1 MAKKTANQDE
11 AETVLGADG
20 EPVEAWPAIN
30 GEGDSLLPGFDPPPP
45 APELWDVTRTFR
57 VSHDQSRLES
67 EAIEQGRACRH
78 LGKLS
83 VTFTSRESDVAADN
97 AEDAIRIGCGKLDA
111 EVMTE
116 EEFSSCYPG
125 GEVMT
130 TVKAKRVQA
139 AKTS

>member
-1 MAKKTANQDE
+1 MARKMKALDDQGNE
-11 AETVLGADG
+11 VEV
-20 EPVEAWPAIN
+20 EPVTN
-30 GEGDSLLPGFDPPPP
+30 KDGDTLLPGMP
-45 APELWDVTRTFR
+45 APEPLPELWDVTRTFR

-67 EAIEQGRACRH
+67 EAIEQQRACRH

-97 AEDAIRIGCGKLDA
+97 AEDAIRIGCGKLDD

-125 GEVMT
+125 GEVLT

-139 AKTS
+139 SKNA